1 MAIVNFSPV
10 INTRAREFSQV
21 VDTTATGQKDVIMFP
36 PDVTGFYASWRG
48 LSTSV
53 VKVQITTSTQAEVIA
68 ATAIWVDLG
77 STSTTGTIQT
87 ASGSPVPTAMTFVVN
102 TGLAG
107 NQGYWAIRCNCGT
120 QG

>member
-1 MAIVNFSPV
+1 MAIVNFTP
-10 INTRAREFSQV
+10 ILNMRAREFSQT
-21 VDTTATGQKDVIMFP
+21 VDTTATGQKDVLMFP

-68 ATAIWVDLG
+68 ATALWVDLG

-87 ASGSPVPTAMTFVVN
+87 ATGNAVPTAITFVVN
-102 TGLAG
+102 TALAG
-107 NQGYWAIRCNCGT
+107 LQGYWAVRCNCGT